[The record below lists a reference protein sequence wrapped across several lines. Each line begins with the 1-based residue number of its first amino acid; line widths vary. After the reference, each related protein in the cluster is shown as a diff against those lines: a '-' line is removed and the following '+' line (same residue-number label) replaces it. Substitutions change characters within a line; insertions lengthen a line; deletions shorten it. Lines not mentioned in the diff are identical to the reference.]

1 MLRILLVLALLV
13 AACSPEPVTSSGER
27 GLAVSEVTPVPT
39 VSIDVID
46 PPEEVEPEP
55 TLVPEGPAPFIIA
68 TVMGESGVMRPLD
81 GPAVAGV
88 IAEVERLNEAGG
100 VLGRPIE
107 LRRFDTNS
115 RVSLAERF
123 AERLAENPPDLI
135 ITSCDTE
142 FSEPV
147 LEVADEV
154 GIITISPCA
163 DDARYLTG
171 GLGSRNFT
179 LGAPAAPRGALAASV
194 AVDLY
199 GPTAIVLRDVTSPE
213 ALGFCDG
220 FERAFRELGGTVV
233 YRDEFRYDTLEPVQ
247 DRLAERGRESDFIT
261 VCSHVPGE
269 IDAAPSIIL
278 ILRTLGFQAPILA
291 GSSVDEPGWFASVP
305 TLGELTYVSW
315 SSAFGNDPDER
326 INDVVARAQA
336 NAEEDADN
344 EEGLEMAAPAAGI
357 STILGAESV
366 EAWARAVEAARDGS
380 PDRIASALASFS
392 NEVFATGE
400 VSFVSGARMDV
411 GRTYRVLQVVDGELS
426 VIALQATEN

>member
-1 MLRILLVLALLV
+1 MLALFV
-13 AACSPEPVTSSGER
+13 SACSPEPVTGSGER
-27 GLAVSEVTPVPT
+27 GLDVAELTPVPT
-39 VSIDVID
+39 ASIAEIN
-46 PPEEVEPEP
+46 PEPTIEVEPTPE
-55 TLVPEGPAPFIIA
+55 PEGPAPFVIA
-68 TVMGESGVMRPLD
+68 TVMGETGVMRPLD
-81 GPAVAGV
+81 APAVAGV

-100 VLGRPIE
+100 VLGRPLE

-115 RVSLAERF
+115 RTSLAERF
-123 AERLAENPPDLI
+123 AVRLAEEPPDLI

-147 LEVADEV
+147 LEMADEA
-154 GIITISPCA
+154 GIITMSPCA

-171 GLGSRNFT
+171 ALGSRNFT
-179 LGAPAAPRGALAASV
+179 LGAPAEPRGALAARV
-194 AVDLY
+194 AVERY
-199 GPTAIVLRDVTSPE
+199 GQTAIVLRDMTSPE

-247 DRLAERGRESDFIT
+247 DRLAERGRASDFIT
-261 VCSHVPGE
+261 LCSHVPGE

-315 SSAFGNDPDER
+315 SSTFGNDPDER
-326 INDVVARAQA
+326 INEIIRVAQR
-336 NAEEDADN
+336 NADDDADT
-344 EEGLEMAAPAAGI
+344 EDLGGELPAPPPGI

-380 PDRIASALASFS
+380 PDRISAALASFS
-392 NEVFATGE
+392 SEIFATGD

-411 GRTYRVLQVVDGELS
+411 GRLYRVLQVVDGELS
-426 VIALQATEN
+426 VIALEATEN